1 MTVNYRLNYTG
12 MVQIM
17 KKHILNHL
25 YNQPM
30 DLKQVILTEVWL
42 KKAQAQSLITH
53 LYHANSDSYKDTWT
67 HMPRQRECLLVSS
80 HHQS

>member
-17 KKHILNHL
+17 KNHILNHL

-30 DLKQVILTEVWL
+30 DLTQVILTEVRL
-42 KKAQAQSLITH
+42 KKAQTQSLITH
-53 LYHANSDSYKDTWT
+53 LYHANSDSYKRHLDTHAPT
-67 HMPRQRECLLVSS
+67 A
-80 HHQS
+80 